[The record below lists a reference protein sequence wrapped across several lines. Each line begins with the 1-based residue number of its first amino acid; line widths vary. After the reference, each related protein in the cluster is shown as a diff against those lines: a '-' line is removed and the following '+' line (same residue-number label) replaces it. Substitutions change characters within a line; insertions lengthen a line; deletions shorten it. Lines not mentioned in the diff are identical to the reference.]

1 MLRTTLAP
9 IPSSLTL
16 SALMLASTAFAAD
29 PPAMPGDA
37 APTDK
42 PIDPTDARLKEVTVQ
57 GLREPRLASPKQ
69 VKALV
74 DTPQTVTVVTAETMK
89 EQGASTLVQVL
100 KNTPGIS
107 MLAGEGGT
115 GGAPGDSVT
124 IRGFN
129 ARKDIFVDGV
139 RDFGS
144 YARDPFNLDQVEIV
158 KGPSSFLGGR
168 GSTGGLINLVTKT
181 PQRESFFAGT
191 LSAGTDAYKRATID
205 ANQSLDG
212 YDDRLK
218 NAAIRFNAV
227 GFDADTPG
235 RDYVR
240 NGRIGLA
247 PSIAFGIGTRT
258 QVTVGLFHIE
268 ESNVPDFGIPFVPIA
283 NNAVPGVAGYGN
295 KVAPVAYSNFYGL
308 LNRDKEDVATN
319 ISYANV
325 KRDFGNGI
333 VVNNRLQWGLTQR
346 DSILTA
352 PRFINTTTTAINHEL
367 QSLLENDTGVT
378 NQTDVTIKFATGTV
392 KHTVVTGMELAHE
405 TSQVDARGA
414 YAPGTSP
421 ATAAPLAAA
430 AFPTTSL
437 FNPDPNQPYTYSV
450 QRTGAYTYNSSHSQA
465 LYAFD
470 TVDLT
475 EQWTVMGGLRYDRFH
490 DDAKS
495 VSTTFTNNAVTNFTR
510 TDKKL
515 SWRASLTY
523 KPAKNG
529 SIYIS
534 SGTSFNPSAESLT
547 LAAAANSLNSQNVA
561 SEKNVS
567 YELGTKW
574 NALDERL
581 LLSAAV
587 FRTEKKNGRT
597 EDPANPNDFITLNG
611 KARVQGVELGAQ
623 GKITREWG
631 VQAGYA
637 YLNGKI
643 VNSANPLEVGQPLS
657 SAPKNSA
664 NLWTTYSFPS
674 QWDVGGGASYLG
686 SRVVNTTATRRVDG
700 YTVFDAMVA
709 YRFNKTAALR
719 LNVYNLADKVYVLDM
734 YNTGSS
740 GHVIP
745 GSGRSATLTGEF
757 LF

>member
-1 MLRTTLAP
+1 MSRATLAP
-9 IPSSLTL
+9 IPSGLTL
-16 SALMLASTAFAAD
+16 SALMLGSAAFAAE
-29 PPAMPGDA
+29 PP
-37 APTDK
+37 TK
-42 PIDPTDARLKEVTVQ
+42 PADGSTDAKSGPVDATLKDVLVQ
-57 GLREPRLASPKQ
+57 GVREPKLSSPKQ

-74 DTPQTVTVVTAETMK
+74 DTPQTITVITAETMK

-144 YARDPFNLDQVEIV
+144 YARDPFNLEQVEIV

-168 GSTGGLINLVTKT
+168 GSTGGVINLVTKT
-181 PQRESFFAGT
+181 AQRESFFAGS
-191 LSAGTDAYKRATID
+191 LSAGTDSYKRATID
-205 ANQSLDG
+205 ANQSLEG
-212 YDDRLK
+212 YGELFK

-240 NGRIGLA
+240 NSRIGLA
-247 PSIAFGIGTRT
+247 PTLTFGLGTRT
-258 QVTVGLFHIE
+258 QVTVGVFHVE
-268 ESNVPDFGIPFVPIA
+268 EDNVPDFGIPFVPIA
-283 NNAVPGVAGYGN
+283 NNAVAGVAGYGN
-295 KVAPVAYSNFYGL
+295 RVAPVAYTNFYGL
-308 LNRDKEDVATN
+308 LNRDKEDVTTS

-325 KRDFGNGI
+325 KHDFGNGI
-333 VVNNRLQWGLTQR
+333 VLNNRLQWGVTQR
-346 DSILTA
+346 DSILSA
-352 PRFINTTTTAINHEL
+352 PRFINATTTNINHEL
-367 QSLLENDTGVT
+367 QSLLENDTGLV
-378 NQTDVTIKFATGTV
+378 NQTDVTIKFATGAV
-392 KHTVVTGMELAHE
+392 KHTVVTGVELAHE
-405 TSQVDARGA
+405 TSRVDARGA

-421 ATAAPLAAA
+421 LTAAPLAAA

-437 FNPDPNQPYTYSV
+437 FNPDPYQPYSYSV
-450 QRTGAYTYNSSHSQA
+450 QRTGAYTYNSAHSQA
-465 LYAFD
+465 IYAFD

-475 EQWTVMGGLRYDRFH
+475 EQWSVMGGLRYDRFH
-490 DDAKS
+490 DDARS

-510 TDKKL
+510 TDKNL

-529 SIYIS
+529 SIYVS
-534 SGTSFNPSAESLT
+534 GGTSFNPSAESLT
-547 LAAAANSLNSQNVA
+547 LAAAANSLNSQNVGP
-561 SEKNVS
+561 EKNVS
-567 YELGTKW
+567 YEIGTKW
-574 NALDERL
+574 NVLNEKL
-581 LLSAAV
+581 LLTAAL
-587 FRTEKKNGRT
+587 FRTEKKNART
-597 EDPANPNDFITLNG
+597 EDPVNPNDVVTLDG
-611 KARVQGVELGAQ
+611 KARVQGVELGAA

-643 VNSANPLEVGQPLS
+643 VDSANPLEVGQPIS

-664 NLWTTYSFPS
+664 SLWTTYSFPS
-674 QWDVGGGASYLG
+674 HWDIGGGATYLG

-700 YTVFDAMVA
+700 YTVLDAMVA
-709 YRFNKTAALR
+709 YRFNKSAALR